1 MKLKNYYKN
10 LLKEINSIA
19 KNQECN
25 IGIIEN
31 IIELEEK
38 LEKFI
43 IKIPIIGGF
52 NAGKSSLINQYLGR
66 DLLKTDI
73 VPETAI
79 STEIRYGEFEQVL
92 AYRKDE
98 SFKTYN
104 INQLNEI
111 DSKEYK
117 YLEVIISNEKIKNLE
132 DIILVDMPGID
143 SNVEEHNKA
152 ILNYIKEGVFY
163 ILATDVEHGLKESS
177 LKFLDEISDYG
188 IDFSV
193 ILTKSDKKI
202 DNDLQ
207 DIKQN
212 VKQTLYSLT
221 SQEIKV
227 ELTSSKLGDV
237 SKFDEI
243 IKSIDKE
250 ILLKNKF
257 GSNIEDVIEKVQ
269 KELMLRLKTQDLD
282 EKTLKDKI
290 DTINKKIEDLNRKL
304 KNEEQDIEYKFNGQ
318 VKSNILN
325 DTRMSLESNSSVLLN
340 AYKQGEHNF
349 KNKVNE
355 IIRPTLIKSS
365 NINISNTFE
374 SSIKNVN
381 TSLLEMNDL
390 VDFGNTT
397 LNKIN
402 DGTNIL
408 NTIVNTIQNPT
419 MRIGLAG
426 LAATTALIAPW
437 LELTILFLPEVLKL
451 FGFNNEKKKDE
462 SLLSSIRNEIIPKII
477 SGLDGEIS
485 NNLSKTKD
493 EFIINL
499 KNEVK
504 ESEKE
509 LLNSLEKVLDERA
522 LKREEFQNKINN
534 INKDL
539 EILEKLKKQI

>member
-451 FGFNNEKKKDE
+451 FGFNNDKKKDE

>member
-1 MKLKNYYKN
+1 MKLKNHYKN

-25 IGIIEN
+25 IGIVEN